1 MTQLSGFQKK
11 YLRGVAHGRKPVV
24 HIGHQGLSDAVVRS
38 IHEALDTHEL
48 IKIKFIDF
56 KEKAQ
61 KFALSEEIEHRTG
74 SVLVGMVGHVG
85 VFYRRQEDPEKRQVT
100 VPERRA

>member
-11 YLRGVAHGRKPVV
+11 YLRGLAHGAKPIVY
-24 HIGHQGLSDAVVRS
+24 IGNQGLTDAVIRS
-38 IHEALDTHEL
+38 TNDALDAHEL

-56 KEKAQ
+56 KEKEQ
-61 KFALSEEIEHRTG
+61 KVTLSGEIARRTG
-74 SVLVGMVGHVG
+74 SELVGMVGHVG
-85 VFYRRQEDPEKRQVT
+85 VFFRRNEDPEKRRIS